1 MGLVLFFLHA
11 LFFMILSNLQIACG
25 KNSDD
30 IKTMQLYDNIDRIWK
45 DLAIHGYDSKSDSID
60 VALINR
66 YDCYNYGGPKAARD
80 AADLLGVTTSSR
92 VLDIGGGIGG
102 PARAIAD
109 HTSAEIVSVELQE
122 DLVVLSR
129 QLTAACKLDK
139 KINVLNKNVL
149 DLDASEIGLF
159 DFAVSWLAI
168 LHIPMRE
175 RHELFTKIYSL
186 LKPGG
191 KVYIEDFFWL
201 GQEPPRP
208 DEMNML
214 ETDLYISDGMLP
226 VKEEYIGLLTSVG
239 FQADF
244 KDVTDEWTQFTGIR
258 LQDFVLDEERHVRV
272 YNRKTYESLL
282 HFYSTVADFF
292 ANRGLGG
299 VKLVLTKPMDAMEER
314 ESHESQAPKEL

>member
-149 DLDASEIGLF
+149 DLDASEIGF
-159 DFAVSWLAI
+159 DDQFI
-168 LHIPMRE
+168 YD
-175 RHELFTKIYSL
+175 EL
-186 LKPGG
+186 
-191 KVYIEDFFWL
+191 
-201 GQEPPRP
+201 
-208 DEMNML
+208 
-214 ETDLYISDGMLP
+214 
-226 VKEEYIGLLTSVG
+226 
-239 FQADF
+239 
-244 KDVTDEWTQFTGIR
+244 
-258 LQDFVLDEERHVRV
+258 
-272 YNRKTYESLL
+272 
-282 HFYSTVADFF
+282 
-292 ANRGLGG
+292 
-299 VKLVLTKPMDAMEER
+299 ER
-314 ESHESQAPKEL
+314 ELDDRQIKIVRMMRKEALTAFEQWSDKMDKTEY